1 MRQTPKPEPQN
12 PGIPE
17 PVRLAEPE
25 AVGRFLDYFRVD
37 ERFPHILCPGCGIGT
52 AMNTVVR
59 ALIESGVSQ
68 NELCVV
74 SGIGCSSRISGY
86 VDCDTFHTLH
96 GRALPAATGVKLARP
111 DLKVVVFGGDG
122 DMLAIGGNHF
132 IHAARRNVDVTVFVL
147 NNFTYGMTG
156 GQYSPTTPTC
166 ARAST
171 APFGNVERDFDICFM
186 ARATGATFVARS
198 TTFHVAHLKK
208 MAKLAIGKRGFS
220 VVEII
225 SQCPTFFGRAQSM
238 GDAVKMLEWI
248 RDRSI
253 DVSKVTDP
261 WQVQDKFVI
270 GVLHDREEV
279 PPYSQLL
286 GDVRRLASGGSDCK
300 KSGPAGIGGDK
311 P

>member
-1 MRQTPKPEPQN
+1 MPEPQH
-12 PGIPE
+12 PGTPE

-25 AVGRFLDYFRVD
+25 AVNRFLSFFRVD
-37 ERFPHILCPGCGIGT
+37 ERFPHILCPGCGIGM

-59 ALIESGVSQ
+59 ALLESGVSQ
-68 NELCVV
+68 DELCVV

-132 IHAARRNVDVTVFVL
+132 IHAARRNLDLTVFVL

-156 GQYSPTTPTC
+156 GQYSPTTPTLE
-166 ARAST
+166 RAAT
-171 APFGNVERDFDICFM
+171 APFGNVERDFDTCFV
-186 ARATGATFVARS
+186 ARATGAMFVARS
-198 TTFHVAHLKK
+198 TTYHVAHLRK
-208 MAKLAIGKRGFS
+208 MAKLALAKRGFS

-225 SQCPTFFGRAQSM
+225 SQCPTFYGRHQGL

-248 RDRSI
+248 RDRTI
-253 DVSKVTDP
+253 DVGKVEDP

-279 PPYSQLL
+279 PPYSLL
-286 GDVRRLASGGSDCK
+286 YEQVRARAQGK
-300 KSGPAGIGGDK
+300 A
-311 P
+311 

>member
-1 MRQTPKPEPQN
+1 MADEQIGLTDSER
-12 PGIPE
+12 
-17 PVRLAEPE
+17 VS
-25 AVGRFLDYFRVD
+25 RFLDYFRVD

-59 ALIESGVSQ
+59 ALIEAGVSQ
-68 NELCVV
+68 DELCVV

-96 GRALPAATGVKLARP
+96 GRALPAASGVKLARP
-111 DLKVVVFGGDG
+111 NLKVVVFGGDG

-132 IHAARRNVDVTVFVL
+132 IHAARRNMDVTVFVL

-171 APFGNVERDFDICFM
+171 APYGNLERDFDTCFM
-186 ARATGATFVARS
+186 ARATGAVFVARS

-208 MAKLAIGKRGFS
+208 MAKLALGKKGFC

-225 SQCPTFFGRAQSM
+225 SQCPTFFGRYQGM
-238 GDAVKMLEWI
+238 GDAVKMLQWI
-248 RDRSI
+248 RERSV
-253 DVSKVTDP
+253 DVSKVADP
-261 WQVQDKFVI
+261 WQVPDKFVI

-279 PPYSQLL
+279 PPYSQLCENM
-286 GDVRRLASGGSDCK
+286 RRLVQSDSDNSGTGSGAPGSA
-300 KSGPAGIGGDK
+300 KS
-311 P
+311 